1 MSLLA
6 PKPSVPLETATVAES
21 LIRPAEPRFTVPPL
35 TVRFA
40 PRVPLREVVPVEA
53 VAEPLPK
60 LAVSVPPLRVY
71 VPAVSVPLPPRIPV
85 PLRVKVD
92 TVSLL
97 APKPKV
103 PPETVTAA
111 PFAKRSAAPRFIVA
125 PFTLTVVD
133 PSVPLSVIVPPVT
146 VAVPAP
152 KFALTVPPLNA

>member
-97 APKPKV
+97 APKPNV
-103 PPETVTAA
+103 PLETVTVAESMI
-111 PFAKRSAAPRFIVA
+111 RSAEPRFTVPPLTVRFAPRV
-125 PFTLTVVD
+125 PFKAVV
-133 PSVPLSVIVPPVT
+133 LAAA

-152 KFALTVPPLNA
+152 KFAVNVPPLNA